1 MPDRLLLQQQPIST
15 GDACAAAGPVVGANA
30 LGRTWQTWAGKVGT
44 PIAKRRATAAGAG
57 RLSTSTGTVRMSSRS
72 LARNLLDLSLLALLA
87 AGVVAF
93 GPVAA
98 RAETIRIAIGT
109 QDTTINC
116 ATGGPLVRELHLLEK
131 QLPHTGRYK
140 DAQYD
145 IQWQNQ
151 PTGAQLNSKY
161 LANQLD
167 IVQMADF
174 PSVLGATA
182 LKAAGDQVQSFYIAN
197 LSGGINGAGNAILV
211 PADAPVDSLAQ
222 LKGKKISVPFGS
234 TAHAMLI
241 RAVQDLGWDPSRDL
255 EIVTQTPEVGG
266 SALKA
271 HQIDAHADFVPF
283 GELFPF
289 RGFAKKIYDGSSTGV
304 TTTHGVQV
312 RSDFAEKYPELV
324 VAYLKATLAADRL
337 FRERPEE
344 LSEKLAAW
352 TGVDAEVYY
361 AFHGPH
367 GIQTRD
373 YSLKPEYV
381 AAIRKAQESLKVL
394 KKVSREIDV
403 ATFVNDRFIRQAA
416 REFGYDYDARLKDYR
431 PLPFTGLA
439 LDTGAAVK
447 DPNLAGQ
454 IWVKDEPKVRL
465 YSSISATFAAL
476 QKLEAAKRSIRV
488 AYVHDRGTGN
498 KLFADKVWYVNQ
510 DGKLSAFLLKSAAAA
525 WAAQHGGVVVTYAA
539 ARTAALAAL

>member
-1 MPDRLLLQQQPIST
+1 
-15 GDACAAAGPVVGANA
+15 
-30 LGRTWQTWAGKVGT
+30 
-44 PIAKRRATAAGAG
+44 
-57 RLSTSTGTVRMSSRS
+57 MSSRS
-72 LARNLLDLSLLALLA
+72 LARTLVKIGALVALATQ
-87 AGVVAF
+87 
-93 GPVAA
+93 PA

-131 QLPHTGRYK
+131 QLPHAGRYK
-140 DAQYD
+140 DVQYD

-182 LKAAGDQVQSFYIAN
+182 LKAAGDQVQSYYIAT
-197 LSGGINGAGNAILV
+197 LAGGINGAGNAIVV
-211 PADAPVDSLAQ
+211 PADSPVDSLAQ

-241 RAVQDLGWDPSRDL
+241 RAIQDLGWNPASDL

-266 SALKA
+266 SAIKA

-289 RGFAKKIYDGSSTGV
+289 RGFAKKIYDGSSTGI

-312 RSDFAEKYPELV
+312 RSDFADKYPELV
-324 VAYLKATLAADRL
+324 VAYLKATLEADRR
-337 FRERPEE
+337 FREKPEE

-361 AFHGPH
+361 AFHGPR

-373 YSLKPEYV
+373 YSLKPEYIT
-381 AAIRKAQESLKVL
+381 AIRKAQESLKVL

-431 PLPFTGLA
+431 PLPFVGA
-439 LDTGAAVK
+439 AVDTGAPVK

-454 IWVKDEPKVRL
+454 IWVKGEPQVRL
-465 YSSISATFAAL
+465 YSSIAATFAAL
-476 QKLEAAKRSIRV
+476 QKLEASQRAVRV
-488 AYVHDRGTGN
+488 TFVHDRSTGN

-510 DGKLSAFLLKSAAAA
+510 DGRLSAFLLKSAATA
-525 WAAQHGGVVVTYAA
+525 WAANEGGVVITYAA
-539 ARTAALAAL
+539 ARAAALAAL